1 MKIGMIFP
9 GQGSQFV
16 GMAKQFYD
24 DERIVQEY
32 FDQAS
37 HCLDKNF
44 VKLCFASSEKEL
56 METVNTQ
63 TAVFLVSAS
72 VTALLKEKFGIVP
85 NITAGHS
92 LGEYSAL
99 FAAGGINFADGLYL
113 LGKRAL
119 FMEEA
124 CSAQNGGMLAVINFP
139 HEHLAPIVQKYDQP
153 VGMDAVAEIVN
164 FNSPTQLVVSGTIP
178 ELEKIKA
185 DVNAAGGKAIMLKV
199 AGAFHSRL
207 MAEAEKRFSVYLE
220 KADFHDLKVPLVSN
234 ADARLITDAADVKT
248 ALVKQISQPVLWW
261 HSMSNFQDCDVIVEI
276 APGTKFAKML
286 SRHYPDKK
294 IVSINEQ
301 GDINALQS
309 DLGVAV
315 EQVQKQKPQ
324 GEQGA

>member
-24 DERIVQEY
+24 NERIVQEY

-72 VTALLKEKFGIVP
+72 ITALLKDKFGITPHIV
-85 NITAGHS
+85 AGHS

-124 CSAQNGGMLAVINFP
+124 CNEQNGGMLAVINFP

-153 VGMDAVAEIVN
+153 DGSDAVAEIVN
-164 FNSPTQLVVSGTIP
+164 FNSPTQLVVSGTVP

-185 DVNAAGGKAIMLKV
+185 EVDAAGGKAIMLKV
-199 AGAFHSRL
+199 SGAFHSRL
-207 MAEAEKRFSVYLE
+207 MKDAEKRFSAYLE
-220 KADFHDLKVPLVSN
+220 KVDFHDLEVPLVSN
-234 ADARLITDAADVKT
+234 AEAKIIQAAGDVREE
-248 ALVKQISQPVLWW
+248 LVKQISQPVLWW
-261 HSMSNFQDCDVIVEI
+261 HSMSHFQDCDVIIEI
-276 APGTKFAKML
+276 ALGTKFAKLL

-301 GDINALQS
+301 GDIDALCE
-309 DLGVAV
+309 DLGISLPV
-315 EQVQKQKPQ
+315 EK
-324 GEQGA
+324 